1 MSSLHAS
8 DAGQQATGVTRRLA
22 AAIAQASPSRD
33 ADAIAAARRGIL
45 DFLAAAFAGASDSG
59 YQKLLSVS
67 ANDSRD
73 KASVIGSSA
82 RASAQQAALLNGYAG
97 HALDYDDVHS
107 SVRGHPATVL
117 LPALFALAQT
127 RGSSALD
134 LLDAYVVGV
143 ETMARLGLALGSRH
157 YEQGFHNTA
166 TLGALGAA
174 AAASYLLKLDAEAI
188 ENALGLA
195 ATQSAG
201 LRLQFG
207 SEAKPL
213 HAGLAARAGLFAA
226 ELAAAGLQG
235 SAEALD
241 GPVGF
246 FAVFSGGA
254 AQPERVLD
262 GWGAPW
268 QIAVPGL
275 YFKPWACCTATHYAV
290 HAALTLR
297 DTYRLTP
304 DDIAEVTV
312 IFPPGGDTPL
322 SRHLPS
328 TGLEARF
335 SVAYA
340 VAAALTD
347 GSPSVATFADV
358 PVRDD
363 LIALARRVAS
373 RHDESAARASTD
385 PATRFSTVEI
395 ALRNGTVLSHKT
407 DRLYSATDLAA
418 KFADATGHDERLAF
432 IPAHI
437 DTIQS
442 TADLASLFNVFAQI
456 HV

>member
-1 MSSLHAS
+1 MPSPHAPS
-8 DAGQQATGVTRRLA
+8 VGQQAAGITRRLA
-22 AAIAQASPSRD
+22 VAITQASPSQD
-33 ADAIAAARRGIL
+33 AGAIAAARRGIL

-59 YQKLLSVS
+59 YRKLLTVS
-67 ANDSRD
+67 ANDSRGE
-73 KASVIGSSA
+73 AAVIGSAA
-82 RASAQQAALLNGYAG
+82 RVSAQQAALLNGYAG

-107 SVRGHPATVL
+107 SVRGHPTTVL

-174 AAASYLLKLDAEAI
+174 AAASYLLKLDAAAV

-235 SAEALD
+235 SSEALD
-241 GPVGF
+241 GPIGF

-254 AQPERVLD
+254 AQPERVLEA
-262 GWGAPW
+262 WGAPW

-297 DTYRLTP
+297 DTHRLAP
-304 DDIAEVTV
+304 DDIGEVTV
-312 IFPPGGDTPL
+312 TFPPGGDTPL
-322 SRHLPS
+322 SRALPS

-347 GSPSVATFADV
+347 GSPGLATFADV

-373 RHDESAARASTD
+373 RHDETAARASTD

-395 ALRNGTVLSHKT
+395 VLRNGTVLSHKT
-407 DRLYSATDLAA
+407 DRLYSAEDLHA
-418 KFADATGHDERLAF
+418 KFADATGHDERFAF
-432 IPAHI
+432 IPTHI
-437 DTIQS
+437 DTMQS
-442 TADLASLFNVFAQI
+442 TPDLASLFNVFAQI

>member
-1 MSSLHAS
+1 MSRLCPSTPAEPA
-8 DAGQQATGVTRRLA
+8 AGITRQLA
-22 AAIAQASPSRD
+22 AAIANAVPSND
-33 ADAIAAARRGIL
+33 PAAIAAARRGML
-45 DFLAAAFAGASDSG
+45 DFLAAAFAGARDPG
-59 YQKLLSVS
+59 YRKLLTV
-67 ANDSRD
+67 NGQDSRGE
-73 KASVIGSSA
+73 ASVIGSA
-82 RASAQQAALLNGYAG
+82 AGASAQQAALLNGYAG

-127 RGSSALD
+127 RGSSAFE
-134 LLDAYVVGV
+134 LLDAYVVGL

-166 TLGALGAA
+166 TLGTLGAA
-174 AAASYLLKLDAEAI
+174 AAASFLLKLDAAAV

-213 HAGLAARAGLFAA
+213 HAGLAARAGVFAV

-235 SAEALD
+235 SAGALD
-241 GPVGF
+241 GPAGF

-254 AQPERVLD
+254 AQPERVLE

-268 QIAVPGL
+268 QIVTPGL

-297 DTYRLTP
+297 ELHRLSP
-304 DDIAEVTV
+304 HDIERVTV
-312 IFPPGGDTPL
+312 TFPPGGDTPL
-322 SRHLPS
+322 ANRLPA

-335 SVAYA
+335 SVEYA
-340 VAAALTD
+340 VAAALAD
-347 GSPSVATFADV
+347 GSPGVATFADV

-363 LIALARRVAS
+363 LIALALRVTR
-373 RHDESAARASTD
+373 RHDETAARASTD

-395 ALRNGTVLSHKT
+395 ELRDGTVLSHTT
-407 DRLYSATDLAA
+407 DRLYSAEDLHA
-418 KFADATGHDERLAF
+418 KFADATSRSRQLEFVPSL
-432 IPAHI
+432 I
-437 DTIQS
+437 DTMHS
-442 TADLASLFNVFAQI
+442 AADLASLFKAFAQ
-456 HV
+456 VSV

>member
-67 ANDSRD
+67 ANDSRG

-134 LLDAYVVGV
+134 LLDSYVVGV

-174 AAASYLLKLDAEAI
+174 AAASYLLKLDAGAI

-213 HAGLAARAGLFAA
+213 HAGLAARAEIG
-226 ELAAAGLQG
+226 
-235 SAEALD
+235 
-241 GPVGF
+241 
-246 FAVFSGGA
+246 
-254 AQPERVLD
+254 
-262 GWGAPW
+262 
-268 QIAVPGL
+268 
-275 YFKPWACCTATHYAV
+275 
-290 HAALTLR
+290 
-297 DTYRLTP
+297 
-304 DDIAEVTV
+304 
-312 IFPPGGDTPL
+312 
-322 SRHLPS
+322 
-328 TGLEARF
+328 
-335 SVAYA
+335 
-340 VAAALTD
+340 
-347 GSPSVATFADV
+347 
-358 PVRDD
+358 
-363 LIALARRVAS
+363 
-373 RHDESAARASTD
+373 RA
-385 PATRFSTVEI
+385 
-395 ALRNGTVLSHKT
+395 
-407 DRLYSATDLAA
+407 
-418 KFADATGHDERLAF
+418 
-432 IPAHI
+432 
-437 DTIQS
+437 
-442 TADLASLFNVFAQI
+442 

>member
-1 MSSLHAS
+1 
-8 DAGQQATGVTRRLA
+8 
-22 AAIAQASPSRD
+22 
-33 ADAIAAARRGIL
+33 
-45 DFLAAAFAGASDSG
+45 
-59 YQKLLSVS
+59 
-67 ANDSRD
+67 
-73 KASVIGSSA
+73 
-82 RASAQQAALLNGYAG
+82 
-97 HALDYDDVHS
+97 
-107 SVRGHPATVL
+107 
-117 LPALFALAQT
+117 
-127 RGSSALD
+127 
-134 LLDAYVVGV
+134 
-143 ETMARLGLALGSRH
+143 
-157 YEQGFHNTA
+157 
-166 TLGALGAA
+166 
-174 AAASYLLKLDAEAI
+174 
-188 ENALGLA
+188 
-195 ATQSAG
+195 
-201 LRLQFG
+201 
-207 SEAKPL
+207 
-213 HAGLAARAGLFAA
+213 
-226 ELAAAGLQG
+226 LQG
-235 SAEALD
+235 SPKALD

-254 AQPERVLD
+254 AQPERVLEA
-262 GWGAPW
+262 WGAPW

-304 DDIAEVTV
+304 DDIGEVTV
-312 IFPPGGDTPL
+312 TFPPGGDTPL
-322 SRHLPS
+322 SRDLPS

-347 GSPSVATFADV
+347 GSPGIATFADV

-373 RHDESAARASTD
+373 RHDETAARASTD

-395 ALRNGTVLSHKT
+395 VLRNGTVLGHKT
-407 DRLYSATDLAA
+407 DRLYSAEDLHA

-437 DTIQS
+437 ETMQS

>member
-1 MSSLHAS
+1 MPSLYAHS
-8 DAGQQATGVTRRLA
+8 VGQQAAGITRRLA
-22 AAIAQASPSRD
+22 VVITQASPSGD
-33 ADAIAAARRGIL
+33 ASAIAAARRGIL
-45 DFLAAAFAGASDSG
+45 DFLAAAFAGASDGG
-59 YQKLLSVS
+59 YRKLLKVS
-67 ANDSRD
+67 AHDSRGE
-73 KASVIGSSA
+73 ASVIGSAACVSA
-82 RASAQQAALLNGYAG
+82 RQAALLNGYAG

-166 TLGALGAA
+166 TLGTLGAA
-174 AAASYLLKLDAEAI
+174 AAASYLLKLDAAAV

-235 SAEALD
+235 SPEALD

-254 AQPERVLD
+254 AQPERVLEA
-262 GWGAPW
+262 WGAPW

-297 DTYRLTP
+297 DTYRLAP
-304 DDIAEVTV
+304 DDIGDVTV
-312 IFPPGGDTPL
+312 TFPPGGDTPL
-322 SRHLPS
+322 SRDLPS

-347 GSPSVATFADV
+347 GSPGIATFADV

-363 LIALARRVAS
+363 LIALARRVVS
-373 RHDESAARASTD
+373 RHDETAARASTD

-395 ALRNGTVLSHKT
+395 VLRNGTVLSHKT
-407 DRLYSATDLAA
+407 DRLYSAEDLHA
-418 KFADATGHDERLAF
+418 KFADATGQDERLAF

-437 DTIQS
+437 DTMRS